1 MSFHLSAVS
10 YELEDG
16 HILKAVLR
24 DAEGE
29 EQDAE
34 LDLNAYIG
42 NNDGGL
48 SPEFTLP
55 PGSII

>member
-16 HILKAVLR
+16 HILKAVLH

-29 EQDAE
+29 EQEAE

-42 NNDGGL
+42 NNDGWL
-48 SPEFTLP
+48 TPLLLFRP
-55 PGSII
+55 